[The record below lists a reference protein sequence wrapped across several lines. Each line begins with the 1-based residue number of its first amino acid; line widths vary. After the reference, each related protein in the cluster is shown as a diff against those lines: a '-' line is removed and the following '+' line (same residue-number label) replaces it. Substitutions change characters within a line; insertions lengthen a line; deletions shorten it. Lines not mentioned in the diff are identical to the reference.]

1 MAVPSIII
9 RPDIAPGAAARAYG
23 RAESGL
29 AGTEFANGSFGG
41 VLSRA
46 LHGVADAGK
55 AAETQSMQAIAGQ
68 GDITQVVTAVAKA
81 ELALQTTTTIRD
93 RVVQAYQDIMRMPI

>member
-1 MAVPSIII
+1 MALPPVSL
-9 RPDIAPGAAARAYG
+9 PGIVVTPNAAASAYG
-23 RAESGL
+23 RVDSG
-29 AGTEFANGSFGG
+29 AGGLSGNTDFGG

-46 LHGVADAGK
+46 LHGVVDAGSR
-55 AAETQSMQAIAGQ
+55 AETASMQAISGQ

-81 ELALQTTTTIRD
+81 ELALQTTVAVRD

>member
-9 RPDIAPGAAARAYG
+9 RPDIAPGAAAKAYG
-23 RAESGL
+23 RTESGL
-29 AGTEFANGSFGG
+29 AGSDFGG

-55 AAETQSMQAIAGQ
+55 AAETQSMQAIAGH
-68 GDITQVVTAVAKA
+68 GDVTQVVTAVAKA

>member
-1 MAVPSIII
+1 MAVPAIVITS
-9 RPDIAPGAAARAYG
+9 PTATPGAAAQAYG
-23 RAESGL
+23 RVDSGL
-29 AGTEFANGSFGG
+29 AGSDFGG

-46 LHGVADAGK
+46 LHGVADTGK
-55 AAETQSMQAIAGQ
+55 AAEAQAMQAIAGH
-68 GDITQVVTAVAKA
+68 GDVTQVVTAVARA